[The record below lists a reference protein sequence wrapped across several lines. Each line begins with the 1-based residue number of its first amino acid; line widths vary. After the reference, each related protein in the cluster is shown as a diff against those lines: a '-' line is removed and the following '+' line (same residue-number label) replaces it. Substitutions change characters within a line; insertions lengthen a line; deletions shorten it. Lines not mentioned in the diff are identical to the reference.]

1 MIIANQNL
9 HITVSSSPWEKGG
22 FVAAYKSWK
31 TMEGGKKGA
40 RERKGEREREYW
52 ERTSAGRV
60 LAWRRSEPSVRL
72 PSSSS
77 RKARFVY
84 LCPSL
89 HVLWWYTNT
98 YAWSCVRITRRNGN
112 NQVVCVPE
120 AVRARARAR
129 PSLLASLSPVYW
141 FPFPGEPHTGCSR
154 MCVLTERA
162 TLSSSHASPQRS
174 MSTRCHASA

>member
-89 HVLWWYTNT
+89 HVSWWYTNT
-98 YAWSCVRITRRNGN
+98 HAWSCVRTGN
-112 NQVVCVPE
+112 TKERQQSGR
-120 AVRARARAR
+120 VRAWSRACTRSR
-129 PSLLASLSPVYW
+129 TTEPSSLSLSRVLV
-141 FPFPGEPHTGCSR
+141 PFSR
-154 MCVLTERA
+154 RTAHGVFSHVRA
-162 TLSSSHASPQRS
+162 NRESNVEL
-174 MSTRCHASA
+174 